1 MAFHTLA
8 KKENL
13 QADTLLT
20 TYNESN
26 NRVSMHG
33 VRLELIEKQA
43 ERLGARLLKIPL
55 PPDCSNETYS
65 ERMRKALRA
74 LEAEGVREIV
84 FGDIFL
90 EDVRRFR
97 EENLASINFRGIFPL
112 WGRDTWDLAR
122 EFLKLGFKAII
133 CCVDTQQAPA
143 GIIGLEYSW
152 ELLDRLPSGVDPC
165 GERGEFHT
173 FVYGGPIFS
182 EPIPVKRGETVLR
195 ENRFLFIDLFPY

>member
-8 KKENL
+8 KRTDL
-13 QADTLLT
+13 QADILLT

-26 NRVSMHG
+26 NRASMHG
-33 VRLELIEKQA
+33 VRLELIERQA
-43 ERLGARLLKIPL
+43 ERMEARLLKVPL

-65 ERMRKALRA
+65 DRMRAALKA

-97 EENLASINFRGIFPL
+97 EENLARANFRGIFPL
-112 WGRDTWDLAR
+112 WGRDTWELAGN
-122 EFLKLGFKAII
+122 FLRLGFKAII

-143 GIIGLEYSW
+143 ELIGLEYSRK
-152 ELLDRLPSGVDPC
+152 LLDRLPGGVDPC
-165 GERGEFHT
+165 GERREFHT
-173 FVYGGPIFS
+173 FVYDGPIFS
-182 EPIPVKRGETVLR
+182 EPIRVERGETVLR
-195 ENRFLFIDLFPY
+195 ENRFLFLDLLPY